1 MRTGDDTTTDKI
13 LFTAEDM
20 TNPRMIRITDSA
32 GNDITDKV
40 IAANGVIN
48 DAGTYTLLLCKGGY
62 GAEIDI
68 IVS

>member
-1 MRTGDDTTTDKI
+1 MSIPAETETI
-13 LFTAEDM
+13 VFTAEDM
-20 TNPRMIRITDSA
+20 VNPSMIRITDST
-32 GNDITDKV
+32 GNDITADV